1 MRYSWIFSTLTCD
14 ESGVVVSVEWRRTAE
29 RGRFAAEA
37 YGEITLLPPTGAPKA
52 FADLDEADVE
62 AWVVERMSTLLE
74 GIDAA
79 LRAQVEEQRQPK
91 RTQRQA
97 PWRDR
102 PAKVR

>member
-1 MRYSWIFSTLTCD
+1 MRFSWVFSTLTCN
-14 ESGVVVSVEWRRTAE
+14 EGGIVVSVEWRRRAE

-37 YGEITLLPPTGAPKA
+37 YGEITLAPPAGTPKA

-62 AWVVERMSTLLE
+62 AWVLKRMSTLLD

-79 LRAQVEEQRQPK
+79 LGEQVEEQRQPK
-91 RTQRQA
+91 RIQRQA